1 MAGSGIFYFLHY
13 GSLVLYGRVWLNHGK
28 QAFEINCGWMIVT
41 IRSAGIVRDLPPHNG
56 SPVPDKK
63 TQRKNPIEYLDILIH
78 GVIVLRCFLQ
88 Q

>member
-41 IRSAGIVRDLPPHNG
+41 IRSAGIVRDLPHIT
-56 SPVPDKK
+56 VALC
-63 TQRKNPIEYLDILIH
+63 PIKRLSGRTRLSI
-78 GVIVLRCFLQ
+78 
-88 Q
+88 